1 MEALTCQ
8 LKFYGVDT
16 DMLTA
21 FGFVSGSRP
30 LYGLSGLSG
39 ERHRAGH
46 HRGDRGFVQTVTP
59 DARGKDS
66 LSENAVTWT
75 SP

>member
-1 MEALTCQ
+1 LVLSAAVARFTAYQGYLANGTALGTI
-8 LKFYGVDT
+8 
-16 DMLTA
+16 
-21 FGFVSGSRP
+21 
-30 LYGLSGLSG
+30 
-39 ERHRAGH
+39 EEIE
-46 HRGDRGFVQTVTP
+46 GFVQTVTP